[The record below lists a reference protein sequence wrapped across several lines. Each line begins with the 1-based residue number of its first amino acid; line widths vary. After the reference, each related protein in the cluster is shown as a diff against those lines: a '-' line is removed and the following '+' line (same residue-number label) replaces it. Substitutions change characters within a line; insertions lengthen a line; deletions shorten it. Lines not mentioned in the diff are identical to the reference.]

1 MMTKDEAIY
10 QYILKHFAETG
21 RAPSARAIQQHFA
34 LDQKPVRDALQRL
47 EDKHAFYR
55 DPRSKRIIAAY
66 PFSAKPTAHVVH
78 LPNSRALFAL
88 CAIAAL
94 AMPLMLKTNAVITSA
109 CVRCGRAITVE
120 VRKGRVHCYVPK
132 TIRVWDMKRDLERVT
147 AVVCCPN
154 MNFFCSPRHLAEWQA
169 EHPDIQ

>member
-1 MMTKDEAIY
+1 MMTKDKAIY

-88 CAIAAL
+88 CAIDAL
-94 AMPLMLKTNAVITSA
+94 GMPLMLKTNAVITSA
-109 CVRCGRAITVE
+109 CVQCGQTITIE
-120 VRKGRVHCYVPK
+120 VCRGRVYSYAP
-132 TIRVWDMKRDLERVT
+132 TSIRVWSMRR
-147 AVVCCPN
+147 N
-154 MNFFCSPRHLAEWQA
+154 
-169 EHPDIQ
+169 